1 MEDYSKALHEQLK
14 EIDSLLLVAE
24 KNVKKTSLLPQGHMY
39 VKASHGYPQYYF
51 QDADSSER
59 RYLHSSEHKLI
70 KQLAQAEYDKR
81 MLALLRKLRS
91 SLRHFLSTYD
101 ILSVKNLY
109 EKLCPGR
116 KTLVTPILPSDDMF
130 IEQWM
135 EEHPGNKN
143 PFPEAGSYLTERG
156 ETVRSKSEKIL
167 ADLFHSMDIPYQYEP
182 LLELQGYLTVYPD
195 FVLLNVKN
203 RKTYYWEHFGLTDDP
218 EYAQKAFRKLEMY
231 EANGLFVGKNL
242 ITSMESTDHPLNIK
256 TVKEKISQY
265 FN

>member
-1 MEDYSKALHEQLK
+1 MQDYSKALQEQLQ

-24 KNVKKTSLLPQGHMY
+24 KNMKKTNLLPQGHMY
-39 VKASHGYPQYYF
+39 VKTSHGYPQYYF
-51 QDADSSER
+51 QDAHSSER

-81 MLALLRKLRS
+81 MLALLKKLRS

-101 ILSVKNLY
+101 IHSIKNLY
-109 EKLCPGR
+109 EKLCTGR

-130 IEQWM
+130 TEQWL

-143 PFPEAGSYLTERG
+143 PFPETGSYLTERG

-167 ADLFHSMDIPYQYEP
+167 ADLFHAMDIPYQYEP
-182 LLELQGYLTVYPD
+182 MLELQGYITVYPD

-203 RKTYYWEHFGLTDDP
+203 RKTYYWEHFGLIDDP

-231 EANGLFVGKNL
+231 ETNGLFVGENL

-256 TVKEKISQY
+256 TVKKKISQY